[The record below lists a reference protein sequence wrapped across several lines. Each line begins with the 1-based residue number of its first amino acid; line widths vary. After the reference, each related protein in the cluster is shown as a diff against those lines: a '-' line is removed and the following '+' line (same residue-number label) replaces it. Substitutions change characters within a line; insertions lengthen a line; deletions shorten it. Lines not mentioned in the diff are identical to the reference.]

1 MKKSIR
7 TGNLT
12 RFFNL
17 DRNAVDEEARTVGLS
32 FSSET
37 PVERWFGMEVLS
49 HDPKHVNLGRLN
61 DGAPLLMD
69 HNINDQ
75 IGRVESAMVD
85 GKRGQAVV
93 RFSKSARGSEI
104 FNDVMDGIRQNISV
118 GYRIN
123 EMELDESRSEGEV
136 ETFVATSWQPYEVS
150 VVSVPAD
157 NSIGIS
163 RTADGEN
170 VTIITN
176 FRGETKMA
184 EEVKEVKEVKQDQA
198 PTVDVKQLTR
208 DAVAADR
215 QRLAEI
221 EAIVEKHPELKEV
234 GKQFKGNDRSLDEF
248 RQVALESISKS
259 KPAKAAI
266 EDTSIGMTD
275 KEVRQFS
282 IVRAIDAMA
291 RNDWSNAGF
300 EKEMSDATSRKLG
313 KQARGF
319 FLPTD
324 VMYRDLNVTTATAG
338 GHTVAT
344 DLLSGSFIDYLRN
357 KMQVADLGA
366 TLLTGLNGNVAIPR
380 QSGGATAYWVAESG
394 AVTESQAA
402 FDQVTL
408 TPNTVGA
415 FSDLSRKLLL
425 QSSIDVESFVRN
437 DLATTLAIEIDRA
450 AIHGSGSSNQPTGIL
465 ATSGIGD
472 VAGGTNGLAPTY
484 AHIVGL
490 ETQVAQDN
498 ADMGNLAY
506 LTNSK
511 VRGKLL
517 TTEKASNTAQMVWG
531 DSNTL
536 RGYNAAVS
544 NQVSST
550 LTKGNQSL
558 SSAIIFGNWS
568 DLLIGMWGGLDI
580 AIDTSTGSAS
590 GTVRVVALQDVD
602 VAVRHAQSFS
612 AMKDALT
619 A

>member
-1 MKKSIR
+1 MKKLL

-12 RFFNL
+12 RFYNL
-17 DRNAVDEEARTVGLS
+17 DRSAIDEEARTVGLS
-32 FSSET
+32 FSSDV
-37 PVERWFGMEVLS
+37 PVERWFGMEVLDHS
-49 HDPKHVNLGRLN
+49 PKSVDLERLN

-85 GKRGQAVV
+85 GKRGVATV
-93 RFSKSARGSEI
+93 RFSKSTRGSEI
-104 FNDVMDGIRQNISV
+104 FNDVVDGIRQNVSV

-136 ETFVATSWQPYEVS
+136 ETYVATSWQPYEVS

-163 RTADGEN
+163 RSAEGDN
-170 VTIITN
+170 VTTITN
-176 FRGETKMA
+176 CEERTMT
-184 EEVKEVKEVKQDQA
+184 EEVKKEPA
-198 PTVDVKQLTR
+198 PTIDVKQVAR
-208 DAVAADR
+208 DAVEADR
-215 QRLAEI
+215 KRSAEI
-221 EAIVEKHPELKEV
+221 DAILGKHPELKEV
-234 GKQFKGNDRSLDEF
+234 GEQFKKNDRSLNEF
-248 RQVALESISKS
+248 RQVALESIDKSQPEEPAIADSK
-259 KPAKAAI
+259 
-266 EDTSIGMTD
+266 IGMND
-275 KEVRQFS
+275 QEVSQFS
-282 IVRAIDAMA
+282 IVRAIDAIA

-300 EKEMSDATSRKLG
+300 EKEMSDATSQKLG
-313 KQARGF
+313 KQPRGF

-324 VMYRDLNVTTATAG
+324 VMTRDLNVTTATAG
-338 GHTVAT
+338 GNVVAT
-344 DLLSGSFIDYLRN
+344 DLLSGSFIEYLRN
-357 KMQVADLGA
+357 KMTVADLGA
-366 TLLTGLNGNVAIPR
+366 TLLTDLNGNVAIPR

-408 TPNTVGA
+408 TPATVGA
-415 FSDLSRKLLL
+415 FTDISRKLLL

-472 VAGGTNGLAPTY
+472 VAGGTNGAAPDWSD
-484 AHIVGL
+484 IVGL

-531 DSNTL
+531 DNNTL
-536 RGYNAAVS
+536 RGYKAAVS

-550 LTKGNQSL
+550 LTKGS
-558 SSAIIFGNWS
+558 SSVASAIIFGNWS

-580 AIDTSTGSAS
+580 AIDSSTGSAS

-602 VAVRHAQSFS
+602 VAVRHAQSFA

>member
-1 MKKSIR
+1 M
-7 TGNLT
+7 
-12 RFFNL
+12 
-17 DRNAVDEEARTVGLS
+17 
-32 FSSET
+32 
-37 PVERWFGMEVLS
+37 
-49 HDPKHVNLGRLN
+49 
-61 DGAPLLMD
+61 
-69 HNINDQ
+69 
-75 IGRVESAMVD
+75 
-85 GKRGQAVV
+85 
-93 RFSKSARGSEI
+93 
-104 FNDVMDGIRQNISV
+104 
-118 GYRIN
+118 
-123 EMELDESRSEGEV
+123 
-136 ETFVATSWQPYEVS
+136 
-150 VVSVPAD
+150 
-157 NSIGIS
+157 
-163 RTADGEN
+163 
-170 VTIITN
+170 
-176 FRGETKMA
+176 
-184 EEVKEVKEVKQDQA
+184 
-198 PTVDVKQLTR
+198 
-208 DAVAADR
+208 
-215 QRLAEI
+215 
-221 EAIVEKHPELKEV
+221 EKHPELKEV
-234 GKQFKGNDRSLDEF
+234 GKQFKSNDRSLDEF

-259 KPAKAAI
+259 KPEKAAI
-266 EDTSIGMTD
+266 EDSSVGMND
-275 KEVRQFS
+275 QEVRQFS
-282 IVRAIDAMA
+282 IVRAIDAIA

-300 EKEMSDATSRKLG
+300 EKEMSDATSQKLG
-313 KQARGF
+313 KQPRGF

-324 VMYRDLNVTTATAG
+324 VMTRDLNVTTATAG
-338 GHTVAT
+338 GNVVST

-357 KMQVADLGA
+357 KMKVIDLGA
-366 TLLTGLNGNVAIPR
+366 TMLTGLNGNVAIPR

-408 TPNTVGA
+408 TPATLGA
-415 FSDLSRKLLL
+415 FSDISRKLLL

-437 DLATTLAIEIDRA
+437 ELATTLAIEIDRA
-450 AIHGSGSSNQPTGIL
+450 AIHGSGASNQPTGIL

-531 DSNTL
+531 DNNTL

-580 AIDTSTGSAS
+580 DIDTSTGSAS

-602 VAVRHAQSFS
+602 VAVRHAESFA

>member
-1 MKKSIR
+1 MKKTIN
-7 TGNLT
+7 TGNLV
-12 RFFNL
+12 RDFSL
-17 DRNAVDEEARTVGLS
+17 DRSAINEEARTVNLS
-32 FSSET
+32 FSSDT
-37 PVERWFGMEVLS
+37 PVERFFGMEVLS
-49 HDPKHVNLGRLN
+49 HDPKAVDLGRLN

-69 HNINDQ
+69 HNIGDQ

-85 GKRGQAVV
+85 GKRGQAMV

-104 FNDVMDGIRQNISV
+104 FNDVVDGIRQNISV

-123 EMELDESRSEGEV
+123 EMELDESRSEEGV

-163 RTADGEN
+163 RAADGDN
-170 VTIITN
+170 VTTITN
-176 FRGETKMA
+176 CEERTMT
-184 EEVKEVKEVKQDQA
+184 EEVKKEPA
-198 PTVDVKQLTR
+198 PTIDVKQVAH
-208 DAVAADR
+208 DAVEADR
-215 QRLAEI
+215 KRSAEI
-221 EAIVEKHPELKEV
+221 DAIVGKHPELKEV
-234 GKQFKGNDRSLDEF
+234 GEQFKKNDRSLNEF
-248 RQVALESISKS
+248 RQVALESIDKSQPEAPAIADSK
-259 KPAKAAI
+259 
-266 EDTSIGMTD
+266 IGMND
-275 KEVRQFS
+275 QEVSQFS
-282 IVRAIDAMA
+282 IVRAIDAIA

-300 EKEMSDATSRKLG
+300 EKEMSDATGQKLG

-324 VMYRDLNVTTATAG
+324 VMTRDLTVGTTTAG

-344 DLLSGSFIDYLRN
+344 DLLSGSFIDVLRN
-357 KMQVADLGA
+357 KMTVVDLGA
-366 TLLTGLNGNVAIPR
+366 TMLTDLNGNVAIPR
-380 QSGGATAYWVAESG
+380 QTGGATAYWVAESG
-394 AVTESQAA
+394 AITESAAA

-408 TPNTVGA
+408 SPNTVGA
-415 FSDLSRKLLL
+415 FSDISRKLLL

-437 DLATTLAIEIDRA
+437 DLATTLAIELDRA
-450 AIHGSGSSNQPTGIL
+450 AIHGSGSSNQPTGII

-498 ADMGNLAY
+498 ADLGNLAY

-531 DSNTL
+531 DNNTL

-580 AIDTSTGSAS
+580 AVDTATGSAS

-602 VAVRHAQSFS
+602 VAVRHAESFA